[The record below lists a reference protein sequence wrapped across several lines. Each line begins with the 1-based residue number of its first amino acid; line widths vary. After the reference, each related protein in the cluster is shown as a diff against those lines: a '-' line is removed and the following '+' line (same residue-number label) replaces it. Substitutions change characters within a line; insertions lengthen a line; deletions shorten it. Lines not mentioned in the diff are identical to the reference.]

1 MNLFL
6 EYQKKITTFLKILEK
21 KKLLK
26 IPLNIKLAVE
36 SPPKN
41 QKADISCNVAMI
53 LAKANRKSP
62 RELAEIIKKN
72 LYLNFEELKS
82 IEIAGPGF
90 LNITFANSFW
100 NNYLIKVIKLD
111 SKYGS
116 NLIKKK
122 NII

>member
-53 LAKANRKSP
+53 
-62 RELAEIIKKN
+62 
-72 LYLNFEELKS
+72 F
-82 IEIAGPGF
+82 G
-90 LNITFANSFW
+90 
-100 NNYLIKVIKLD
+100 
-111 SKYGS
+111 
-116 NLIKKK
+116 
-122 NII
+122 